1 MNEYAFAK
9 TCIKVAGLIILILGL
24 TGLGINGLSA
34 TIYWAQS
41 KQIIHQA
48 SDQRAI
54 SMAVGLKQATATT
67 MSRIPGNIIQILVG
81 MYLCRKYHR
90 PLKWLM
96 KDEPTIHSK

>member
-24 TGLGINGLSA
+24 TGLAINSLSA
-34 TIYWAQS
+34 AIYWTQASQA
-41 KQIIHQA
+41 INQA
-48 SDQRAI
+48 SDQRFI
-54 SMAVGLKQATATT
+54 SMAVGLKQATTT
-67 MSRIPGNIIQILVG
+67 TASRIPGNIIQILVG

-96 KDEPTIHSK
+96 KDEPTIR